1 MERDSMQIR
10 LGSDPRPRLP
20 VVVNA
25 TEKIASNISENLVRE
40 WVISNA

>member
-1 MERDSMQIR
+1 MESDSMQIR

-25 TEKIASNISENLVRE
+25 TERKSPQI
-40 WVISNA
+40 